1 MKDEA
6 LRLALEVL
14 EEMSHVNIYQNE
26 DDEVGMKVC
35 CDQVSYQPHSTDCQT
50 MKAIHAIKAAL
61 EQPEPEPVAW
71 MHKHIDDTVIAHR
84 PADLDRHPERWMAL
98 YAEPKS
104 CQTCEALARTV
115 MLDQTSHD
123 TPPKREWQGLSW
135 EEIDECFR
143 ITPDQYLPAQIYKRI
158 EAKLKEK
165 NT

>member
-1 MKDEA
+1 MTIEAMKQALEA
-6 LRLALEVL
+6 LERGRPQIVGALV
-14 EEMSHVNIYQNE
+14 QQ
-26 DDEVGMKVC
+26 
-35 CDQVSYQPHSTDCQT
+35 DQDN
-50 MKAIHAIKAAL
+50 AITAIKQAL

-123 TPPKREWQGLSW
+123 TPPKREWQGLTD
-135 EEIDECFR
+135 EEIDRGLLRSDYALQSAHAWRAGVVFAM
-143 ITPDQYLPAQIYKRI
+143 TQ
-158 EAKLKEK
+158 LKEK
-165 NT
+165 NND